1 MKRPVSRIVAIAC
14 MFVFCLALG
23 LLTGCSGA
31 PDTSGSEAA
40 EQEATHEAEADV
52 ADVDVQTSG
61 TVQLFEPAD
70 GSAKTRI
77 RVASGSENK
86 EAARAIEYAV
96 GKTGVALEMHY
107 MGSLDIMDVLE
118 AGGEDY
124 DAVWPAS
131 SMWITMGDTHHIV
144 RDAQSTSTTPVV
156 FGIAKSKAIELG
168 WADEDGE
175 TTSPTTAE
183 ILAAVQEG
191 KLTFAMTSATQSN
204 SGASAY
210 LAFLTALS
218 GTDGPLTAGDLANGQ
233 LTGQVASL
241 LSGVDRSSGS
251 SDWLKEMVVADPD
264 THQAMVNYESLVS
277 QANRELEEAGH
288 EPMVVVYPADGIAVS
303 DSPLAYVDHGQ
314 GEQAEAAFSAIQ
326 QALAD
331 DTATLELER
340 VGRRCGL
347 GGKVVHAD
355 DDEVA
360 AAFNPAWG
368 IVPDA
373 SVLKSIPL
381 PAGEV
386 ISQALTLYQ
395 TGLKKPSYTLWVV
408 DYSGSMLGAGKEGV
422 VAGLEQALDPT
433 LAAEALIQPNEGD
446 VNVLIPF
453 THVVDSPITANGSDT
468 AALLDYARSR
478 EAIGGTDMYSGLSTA
493 LDLARQAV
501 ADGGYTVAIVLMTDG
516 QSDTYARD
524 EFVSAYEQAGVDVP
538 IFSIMFGEA
547 DPTQL
552 DELTTLTNGRTFDGR
567 EGDLADVFRQVK
579 GYN

>member
-14 MFVFCLALG
+14 MLVFCLALG

-218 GTDGPLTAGDLANGQ
+218 GTDGPLTAEDLANGQ

-314 GEQAEAAFSAIQ
+314 GEQVEAAFSAIQ

-395 TGLKKPSYTLWVV
+395 TG
-408 DYSGSMLGAGKEGV
+408 
-422 VAGLEQALDPT
+422 PT

-516 QSDTYARD
+516 QSDTYACD

-567 EGDLADVFRQVK
+567 EGDLADVFRQVR